1 MEHRVLPHGAPTER
15 FSTLGLGLGGIQQ
28 APAAEIRQVIETA
41 IAHGIN
47 FFDLCAGA
55 AKTYAPFGQAIRGRR
70 EQVFFQLHL
79 GAVYNESGEYG
90 WSRDLSEIQR
100 TFAWELETLGTDYAD
115 FGFLH
120 CVDDL
125 ADIDALEKNG
135 ILEFAQSMRRAGHLR
150 HLGFSSHTPAVAQ
163 RLLDTG
169 LMDMMMF
176 SINPAYDLEQGDEFA
191 LGSSGER
198 AALFRRC
205 QAEGVGISVMKPF
218 FAGSY
223 PSRPY
228 EETLALFSRALAEG
242 SSRIAAAEQ
251 DGAVLGFCK
260 VDLAGAQGK
269 LDYLVVLPA
278 FRGKGNGRALM
289 DWAMETFRQNGVTQV
304 EVKVV
309 DGNDAIRLY
318 EAYGFRMNAHLLRR
332 SL

>member
-1 MEHRVLPHGAPTER
+1 MEYRVLPHGAPTKR

-90 WSRDLSEIQR
+90 WSRELSEIQR

-125 ADIDALEKNG
+125 ADIAALEKNG

-198 AALFRRC
+198 AALFHRC

-218 FAGSY
+218 FAGK
-223 PSRPY
+223 
-228 EETLALFSRALAEG
+228 LLAEG

-260 VDLAGAQGK
+260 VDLAGASGR
-269 LDYLVVLPA
+269 
-278 FRGKGNGRALM
+278 FRR
-289 DWAMETFRQNGVTQV
+289 
-304 EVKVV
+304 
-309 DGNDAIRLY
+309 
-318 EAYGFRMNAHLLRR
+318 
-332 SL
+332 

>member
-1 MEHRVLPHGAPTER
+1 MKYRSLPHGAPTER

-79 GAVYNESGEYG
+79 
-90 WSRDLSEIQR
+90 
-100 TFAWELETLGTDYAD
+100 
-115 FGFLH
+115 
-120 CVDDL
+120 
-125 ADIDALEKNG
+125 
-135 ILEFAQSMRRAGHLR
+135 
-150 HLGFSSHTPAVAQ
+150 
-163 RLLDTG
+163 DTG

-218 FAGSY
+218 FAGKLLSRRNR
-223 PSRPY
+223 PSIRP
-228 EETLALFSRALAEG
+228 
-242 SSRIAAAEQ
+242 
-251 DGAVLGFCK
+251 
-260 VDLAGAQGK
+260 
-269 LDYLVVLPA
+269 
-278 FRGKGNGRALM
+278 
-289 DWAMETFRQNGVTQV
+289 
-304 EVKVV
+304 
-309 DGNDAIRLY
+309 
-318 EAYGFRMNAHLLRR
+318 
-332 SL
+332 

>member
-1 MEHRVLPHGAPTER
+1 MEYRALPHGAPTKR

-150 HLGFSSHTPAVAQ
+150 H
-163 RLLDTG
+163 
-169 LMDMMMF
+169 
-176 SINPAYDLEQGDEFA
+176 E
-191 LGSSGER
+191 
-198 AALFRRC
+198 ALFCRQAPL
-205 QAEGVGISVMKPF
+205 QAESPFHQALTRFQCLQYALDRPGDALAASHYGKLSVNASACISCGHCAARCPFGVDQ
-218 FAGSY
+218 
-223 PSRPY
+223 PSRM
-228 EETLALFSRALAEG
+228 EE
-242 SSRIAAAEQ
+242 IARYFA
-251 DGAVLGFCK
+251 
-260 VDLAGAQGK
+260 
-269 LDYLVVLPA
+269 
-278 FRGKGNGRALM
+278 
-289 DWAMETFRQNGVTQV
+289 
-304 EVKVV
+304 
-309 DGNDAIRLY
+309 
-318 EAYGFRMNAHLLRR
+318 
-332 SL
+332 

>member
-1 MEHRVLPHGAPTER
+1 MEHRVLPHGAPTKR

-41 IAHGIN
+41 IAHSIN

-90 WSRDLSEIQR
+90 WSRELSEIQR

-135 ILEFAQSMRRAGHLR
+135 ILEFAQSMRRAGPATPLPPAITA
-150 HLGFSSHTPAVAQ
+150 SSPSTLPPAFPAGIAPPAVPSAWTSPPAWKRSPAISPEPEDLMLLKELSPACVPALRPCLEALAQ
-163 RLLDTG
+163 HHNRV
-169 LMDMMMF
+169 
-176 SINPAYDLEQGDEFA
+176 SVHFA
-191 LGSSGER
+191 S
-198 AALFRRC
+198 
-205 QAEGVGISVMKPF
+205 
-218 FAGSY
+218 SY

-260 VDLAGAQGK
+260 VDLAGASGR
-269 LDYLVVLPA
+269 
-278 FRGKGNGRALM
+278 FRR
-289 DWAMETFRQNGVTQV
+289 
-304 EVKVV
+304 
-309 DGNDAIRLY
+309 
-318 EAYGFRMNAHLLRR
+318 
-332 SL
+332 

>member
-1 MEHRVLPHGAPTER
+1 MEYRVLPHGAPTER

-100 TFAWELETLGTDYAD
+100 TFAWELETLGT
-115 FGFLH
+115 
-120 CVDDL
+120 
-125 ADIDALEKNG
+125 
-135 ILEFAQSMRRAGHLR
+135 
-150 HLGFSSHTPAVAQ
+150 
-163 RLLDTG
+163 G

-198 AALFRRC
+198 AALFRR
-205 QAEGVGISVMKPF
+205 
-218 FAGSY
+218 
-223 PSRPY
+223 
-228 EETLALFSRALAEG
+228 
-242 SSRIAAAEQ
+242 
-251 DGAVLGFCK
+251 
-260 VDLAGAQGK
+260 
-269 LDYLVVLPA
+269 
-278 FRGKGNGRALM
+278 
-289 DWAMETFRQNGVTQV
+289 
-304 EVKVV
+304 
-309 DGNDAIRLY
+309 
-318 EAYGFRMNAHLLRR
+318 H
-332 SL
+332 

>member
-1 MEHRVLPHGAPTER
+1 MEYRALPHGAPTKR

-90 WSRDLSEIQR
+90 WSRELSEIQR

-120 CVDDL
+120 CVDEL

-135 ILEFAQSMRRAGHLR
+135 ILEFAQSMRWAGHLR

-163 RLLDTG
+163 RLLDIG

-218 FAGSY
+218 FAGKLLSEAESPFHQALTRFQCLQY
-223 PSRPY
+223 APGRAGDALAASHYGKLSVNASACISCGHCAARCPFGVDQPSRM
-228 EETLALFSRALAEG
+228 EE
-242 SSRIAAAEQ
+242 IARYFA
-251 DGAVLGFCK
+251 
-260 VDLAGAQGK
+260 
-269 LDYLVVLPA
+269 
-278 FRGKGNGRALM
+278 
-289 DWAMETFRQNGVTQV
+289 
-304 EVKVV
+304 
-309 DGNDAIRLY
+309 
-318 EAYGFRMNAHLLRR
+318 
-332 SL
+332 

>member
-1 MEHRVLPHGAPTER
+1 MEYRVLPHGAPTKR

-79 GAVYNESGEYG
+79 G
-90 WSRDLSEIQR
+90 
-100 TFAWELETLGTDYAD
+100 
-115 FGFLH
+115 
-120 CVDDL
+120 
-125 ADIDALEKNG
+125 
-135 ILEFAQSMRRAGHLR
+135 
-150 HLGFSSHTPAVAQ
+150 FSSHTPAVAQ

-198 AALFRRC
+198 AALFRRS

-218 FAGSY
+218 FAGKLLSRRNR
-223 PSRPY
+223 PSIRP
-228 EETLALFSRALAEG
+228 
-242 SSRIAAAEQ
+242 
-251 DGAVLGFCK
+251 
-260 VDLAGAQGK
+260 
-269 LDYLVVLPA
+269 
-278 FRGKGNGRALM
+278 
-289 DWAMETFRQNGVTQV
+289 
-304 EVKVV
+304 
-309 DGNDAIRLY
+309 
-318 EAYGFRMNAHLLRR
+318 
-332 SL
+332 

>member
-1 MEHRVLPHGAPTER
+1 MKYRALPPGAPTER

-55 AKTYAPFGQAIRGRR
+55 AKTCAPFGQAIRGRR

-100 TFAWELETLGTDYAD
+100 AFAWELETLGTDYAD

-120 CVDDL
+120 CVDEL

-198 AALFRRC
+198 AALFHRC

-218 FAGSY
+218 FAGKLLSEAESPFHQALTRFQRLQY
-223 PSRPY
+223 ALDRAGDALAASHYGKLSVNASACISCGHCAARCPFGVDQPSRM
-228 EETLALFSRALAEG
+228 EE
-242 SSRIAAAEQ
+242 IARYFA
-251 DGAVLGFCK
+251 
-260 VDLAGAQGK
+260 
-269 LDYLVVLPA
+269 
-278 FRGKGNGRALM
+278 
-289 DWAMETFRQNGVTQV
+289 
-304 EVKVV
+304 
-309 DGNDAIRLY
+309 
-318 EAYGFRMNAHLLRR
+318 
-332 SL
+332 

>member
-1 MEHRVLPHGAPTER
+1 MEYRALPHGAPTKR

-90 WSRDLSEIQR
+90 WSRELSEIQR

-218 FAGSY
+218 FAGKLLSRRNR
-223 PSRPY
+223 PSIRP
-228 EETLALFSRALAEG
+228 
-242 SSRIAAAEQ
+242 
-251 DGAVLGFCK
+251 
-260 VDLAGAQGK
+260 
-269 LDYLVVLPA
+269 
-278 FRGKGNGRALM
+278 
-289 DWAMETFRQNGVTQV
+289 
-304 EVKVV
+304 
-309 DGNDAIRLY
+309 
-318 EAYGFRMNAHLLRR
+318 
-332 SL
+332 

>member
-1 MEHRVLPHGAPTER
+1 MEYRVLPHGAPTKR

-218 FAGSY
+218 
-223 PSRPY
+223 
-228 EETLALFSRALAEG
+228 
-242 SSRIAAAEQ
+242 
-251 DGAVLGFCK
+251 
-260 VDLAGAQGK
+260 
-269 LDYLVVLPA
+269 LPA
-278 FRGKGNGRALM
+278 SSSPRRNRPS
-289 DWAMETFRQNGVTQV
+289 
-304 EVKVV
+304 
-309 DGNDAIRLY
+309 IRP
-318 EAYGFRMNAHLLRR
+318 
-332 SL
+332 

>member
-1 MEHRVLPHGAPTER
+1 MEYRALPHGAPTKR

-55 AKTYAPFGQAIRGRR
+55 AKTYAPFGQAIRGCR
-70 EQVFFQLHL
+70 EQVFFQL
-79 GAVYNESGEYG
+79 
-90 WSRDLSEIQR
+90 
-100 TFAWELETLGTDYAD
+100 
-115 FGFLH
+115 
-120 CVDDL
+120 
-125 ADIDALEKNG
+125 
-135 ILEFAQSMRRAGHLR
+135 

-169 LMDMMMF
+169 LMDMIMF

-228 EETLALFSRALAEG
+228 EETLALFSRVLAEG

-260 VDLAGAQGK
+260 VDLAGASGR
-269 LDYLVVLPA
+269 
-278 FRGKGNGRALM
+278 FRR
-289 DWAMETFRQNGVTQV
+289 
-304 EVKVV
+304 
-309 DGNDAIRLY
+309 
-318 EAYGFRMNAHLLRR
+318 
-332 SL
+332 